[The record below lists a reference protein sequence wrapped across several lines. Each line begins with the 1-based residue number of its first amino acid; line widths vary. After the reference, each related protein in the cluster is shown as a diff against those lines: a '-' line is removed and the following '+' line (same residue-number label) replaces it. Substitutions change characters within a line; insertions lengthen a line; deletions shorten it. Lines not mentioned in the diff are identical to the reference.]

1 MALVIRRRGVWN
13 SAAMANVFISCAS
26 ASKPAA
32 ERIARALRAMGHEVW
47 RDDALPPHR
56 AYADVIEERLHEAKA
71 VVVVWSKAAAQS
83 QWVRAEADVARQGNK
98 LVQLTV
104 DGAPLPLPFN
114 QIQCADLSQWRG
126 DPNHADWRKVV
137 ASVAELVGGPPPAPA
152 TPGKARPRPWAWA
165 AAALVLGACIAGG
178 VWALRDRLPFAAK
191 PAERVA
197 VLPFNVEGGDAS
209 LQGFADGL
217 ADETVGA
224 LSSDHVQAL
233 SRLDSIAMRGA
244 LAEQTAK
251 RLGVALFLD
260 GAISK
265 VDDKIKV
272 RLYLNDAR
280 EHTTLWSKDFE
291 RPVAEAD
298 AMQAQIAARAA
309 DIAHTALVAYNK
321 GGGALD
327 AATAADFIEAMDE
340 TSNEGDRPETL
351 LRRVISKAPKFSAA
365 YSLLAVKL
373 GRAPGQSIA
382 DLLAARRAL
391 ARRALELD
399 PHNGEADM
407 FLANVSPMG
416 AWAAR
421 ESLFSKGAAADPTSA
436 PLFHFQSKFFGQVGR
451 FGDALVA
458 AEKTAALNDMF
469 VGGGVDACIRLT
481 HVGRFNDARPICE
494 RADRLW
500 PRHEYNDRNQFFLEL
515 ENGRER
521 QALERLQHPDLRE
534 NWPETDPAAWTAFLT
549 ARAAGDAAGARA
561 AALATA
567 KAADAGKADRR
578 IAYVQLAMTGE
589 VDAALAQGQAYYNA
603 QWRMRLAADDYG
615 DSSLLFVPATAAVRR
630 DPRFMALAAQLGL
643 VEYWRASGKWPDF
656 CAQPGLPYDCR
667 AEAAR
672 LKPSK
677 N

>member
-1 MALVIRRRGVWN
+1 MAD
-13 SAAMANVFISCAS
+13 VFISCAS
-26 ASKPAA
+26 LSKPAA
-32 ERIARALRAMGHEVW
+32 ERIAQALRAMGHEVW

-56 AYADVIEERLHEAKA
+56 AYADVLEERLREAKA
-71 VVVVWSKAAAQS
+71 VVVVWSKAGAQS
-83 QWVRAEADVARQGNK
+83 QWVRAEADLARHADK
-98 LVQLTV
+98 LVQLTI
-104 DGAPLPLPFN
+104 DRAPLPLPFN
-114 QIQCADLSQWRG
+114 QIQCADLSRWHG
-126 DPNHADWRKVV
+126 EAEHPEWRKVV
-137 ASVAELVGGPPPAPA
+137 ASVDELVGQPSAA
-152 TPGKARPRPWAWA
+152 TPAAAGRWASLSRAWTWA
-165 AAALVLGACIAGG
+165 AAALVLAVAIATGLLM
-178 VWALRDRLPFAAK
+178 LRDHLPFAAK
-191 PAERVA
+191 PAQRVA

-217 ADETVGA
+217 ADETLGA

-244 LAEQTAK
+244 QSEQTAK

-265 VDDKIKV
+265 VDDKIRV

-291 RPVAEAD
+291 RPAAEAD

-309 DIAHTALVAYNK
+309 DIAHIALVAYNK

-327 AATAADFIEAMDE
+327 APTAADFIEAMDE
-340 TSNEGDRPETL
+340 TSNEGDRAETL
-351 LRRVISKAPKFSAA
+351 LRRVIAKAPKFAAA
-365 YSLLAVKL
+365 YSLLAIKL

-382 DLLAARRAL
+382 DWVEAKRAL

-399 PHNGEADM
+399 PHNGEAYL

-458 AEKTAALNDMF
+458 AQRTAALNDMF

-481 HVGRFNDARPICE
+481 HMGRFNDARPICE

-500 PRHEYNDRNQFFLEL
+500 PLHEYVDRNEFYLEL

-521 QALERLQHPDLRE
+521 QALERLQHADLRE
-534 NWPETDPAAWTAFLT
+534 NWPETDPGAWTAFLT
-549 ARAAGDAAGARA
+549 ARAAGDAAGART

-567 KAADAGKADRR
+567 KAADAGEADRR
-578 IAYVQLAMTGE
+578 VAYLQLAMTGE
-589 VDAALAQGQAYYNA
+589 VDAALAQGHAYYTP
-603 QWRMRLAADDYG
+603 QWRQRTAADDYG
-615 DSSLLFVPATAAVRR
+615 DSSLLFVAATGAVRR

-643 VEYWRASGKWPDF
+643 VDYWRASGKWPDF

-672 LKPSK
+672 TAAPRG
-677 N
+677 